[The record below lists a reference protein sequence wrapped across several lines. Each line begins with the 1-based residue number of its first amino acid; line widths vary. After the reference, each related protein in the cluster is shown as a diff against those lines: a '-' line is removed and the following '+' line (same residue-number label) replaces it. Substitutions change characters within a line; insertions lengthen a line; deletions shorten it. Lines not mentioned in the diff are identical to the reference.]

1 MLVLPPPL
9 RCRGQ
14 GCSFIRPPAP
24 TCPSVSVRP
33 SVSVGHCVCLRL
45 SLQEAVH
52 TCLSPRA
59 SSVPL
64 PVPVGVCSAAEAL
77 AVVSVSACL
86 SVCRRLSLESVWA
99 PGSLGLGSEGGR
111 GRGGGSRGR
120 RGGAGA
126 ETRGG
131 GGRGRRAARR
141 GCVRGAGG
149 GGCQSRLSLRRGT
162 SAASSSRRGPARPGP
177 AASGESPAPP
187 GTPTTTTPGSGPSR
201 GPGTVSY
208 PRDPGPQNGTP
219 PASQGLPSDAPRRPT
234 LILNSSLAAAAYLR
248 LPARETAARR
258 ARRGFCSRIPVGTPD
273 RRCPCSL
280 PSPEP
285 PGRCPQLGGGI

>member
-99 PGSLGLGSEGGR
+99 PGSLGLGQAQVVCNSEQ
-111 GRGGGSRGR
+111 
-120 RGGAGA
+120 
-126 ETRGG
+126 
-131 GGRGRRAARR
+131 
-141 GCVRGAGG
+141 C
-149 GGCQSRLSLRRGT
+149 GT
-162 SAASSSRRGPARPGP
+162 CKVPGE
-177 AASGESPAPP
+177 ACEAKSG
-187 GTPTTTTPGSGPSR
+187 
-201 GPGTVSY
+201 
-208 PRDPGPQNGTP
+208 Q
-219 PASQGLPSDAPRRPT
+219 T
-234 LILNSSLAAAAYLR
+234 LLLFFLCF
-248 LPARETAARR
+248 T
-258 ARRGFCSRIPVGTPD
+258 
-273 RRCPCSL
+273 
-280 PSPEP
+280 
-285 PGRCPQLGGGI
+285 